1 MKITINIPRG
11 FTEDIVININ
21 AEPLPFS
28 DGLPNEE
35 LVENLNREIT
45 DADRKDYLD
54 SNPIASFLTEYMSGE
69 PLQLI
74 EEEGGDIEVG

>member
-1 MKITINIPRG
+1 MKITINIPNG

-35 LVENLNREIT
+35 LVEELNKPLT
-45 DADRKDYLD
+45 DTERKEYMDLNPQADYLMR
-54 SNPIASFLTEYMSGE
+54 YMSGE
-69 PLQLI
+69 NLELI
-74 EEEGGDIEVG
+74 EEGGDIDG

>member
-35 LVENLNREIT
+35 LVENLNKELT

-54 SNPIASFLTEYMSGE
+54 SNCKFSDRVHERFTAYRRRRG
-69 PLQLI
+69 
-74 EEEGGDIEVG
+74 